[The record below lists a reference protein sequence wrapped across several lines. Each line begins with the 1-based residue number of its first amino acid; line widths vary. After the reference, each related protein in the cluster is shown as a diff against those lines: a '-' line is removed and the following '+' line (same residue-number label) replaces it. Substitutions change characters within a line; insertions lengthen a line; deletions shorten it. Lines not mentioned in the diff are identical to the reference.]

1 MGPVPVP
8 ELSLPMTKIAAF
20 CRCHGIRSLSLF
32 GSVLHGNAHS
42 GSDIDLLVEY
52 DSNQQVGLFAVAEM
66 EGELSALLERPV
78 DLRTS
83 QDLSLYFRDHVIAEA
98 RVLYE
103 A

>member
-1 MGPVPVP
+1 MP
-8 ELSLPMTKIAAF
+8 ELFLPMTKIALF
-20 CRCHGIRSLSLF
+20 CREHGIRSLSLF
-32 GSVLHGNAHS
+32 GSVLHGNAHR

-52 DSNQQVGLFAVAEM
+52 DPNRQVGLFAVAEM

-78 DLRTS
+78 DLRTL
-83 QDLSLYFRDHVIAEA
+83 QDLSLYFRDSVLAEA